1 MSLTRRQN
9 GSIIK
14 LNNNMDK
21 KTLENFKNKLL
32 ERKKKLEEELAS
44 IAQKDEK
51 LKGDYETRFP
61 NFGTSQSSDEE
72 ATEVAAYENTLPIEY
87 ALEIRLADIN
97 NALQKIKDGTF
108 GVCENCHEPIDPK
121 RLEIMPE
128 AKLCLKCQ
136 QKK

>member
-1 MSLTRRQN
+1 
-9 GSIIK
+9 
-14 LNNNMDK
+14 MDK

-51 LKGDYETRFP
+51 LKGDYDTRFP

-72 ATEVAAYENTLPIEY
+72 ASEVAAYESTLPIEY
-87 ALEIRLADIN
+87 ALELRLADIN
-97 NALQKIKDGTF
+97 KALQKIKDGTF
-108 GVCENCHEPIDPK
+108 GICENCHEPIDPK